1 MAMQHPSQAH
11 NVWQENPISERGM
24 GMALSAIDRP
34 DTGSSGCISA
44 NLLLL

>member
-1 MAMQHPSQAH
+1 
-11 NVWQENPISERGM
+11 M